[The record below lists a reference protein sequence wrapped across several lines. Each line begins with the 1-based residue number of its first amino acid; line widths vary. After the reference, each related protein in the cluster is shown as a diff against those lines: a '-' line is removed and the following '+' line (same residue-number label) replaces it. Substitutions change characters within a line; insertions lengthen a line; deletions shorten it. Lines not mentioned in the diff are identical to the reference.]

1 MVRTVEKIKNTNIE
15 DSEILKQINNQIEKL
30 QKEHWWGKFQKLIF
44 PPVCGICGKLNENYL
59 CGKCNLELQR
69 QSGFQA
75 DSYVT
80 ENGFKR
86 KHFDEHI
93 YFFQYQGL
101 IRDQIIKYKF
111 NDEAYKYKAISNFIL
126 KNFIL
131 KDSKI
136 FQIINDYDVI
146 IPVPVSKK
154 RFKERGYNQAEL
166 VAKQIAKVLGKR
178 LVTNCLYKFKNIVA
192 QSTLNK
198 EEREENIKGVYEVK
212 NKESLLN
219 KKVLVI
225 DDIYTTGSTA
235 NECCR
240 VLERAGTAKIGVLT
254 LAKD

>member
-1 MVRTVEKIKNTNIE
+1 MVRIVENANIE
-15 DSEILKQINNQIEKL
+15 DLGILEQMNNQIEKL
-30 QKEHWWGKFQKLIF
+30 QKEHWWGKFQELIF

-69 QSGFQA
+69 QSGFQV

-131 KDSKI
+131 KDSKA
-136 FQIINDYDVI
+136 FKIINDYDVI
-146 IPVPVSKK
+146 IPVPVSKE

-166 VAKQIAKVLGKR
+166 VARQIAKALDKR
-178 LVTNCLYKFKNIVA
+178 MVTNCLYKSKNIVA

-212 NKESLLN
+212 NKENLLN
-219 KKVLVI
+219 KNVLLI

-235 NECCR
+235 NECSR
-240 VLERAGTAKIGVLT
+240 MLEQAGTAKICVMT
-254 LAKD
+254 IAKD